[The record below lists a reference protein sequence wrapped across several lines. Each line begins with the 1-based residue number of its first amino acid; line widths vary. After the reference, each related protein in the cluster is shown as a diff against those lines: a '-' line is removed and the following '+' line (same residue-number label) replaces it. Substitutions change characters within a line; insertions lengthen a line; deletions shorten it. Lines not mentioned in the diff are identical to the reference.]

1 MESMN
6 FNVCSNAGIIEAGGK
21 VPISTQKAKDMYAS
35 QRALELRKFYDP
47 CEADINPHSSEDTLN
62 GRLNSDGA
70 LDSYAEVA
78 IWRLGGVHSMI
89 SIIDGSTQYF
99 IAGAR
104 RDRSSTEDEIVNDSW
119 FGCFQVPSPGGLCEN
134 TLAISADEEDTYPCF
149 IIDDLKNDPRF
160 ASLPIVDG
168 SMASYVW
175 YAGAPITTKNGIN
188 IGVLCV
194 FGDRPITGLNLERRK
209 FLYHQ
214 ANNIMKYMETQREA
228 VERHRVALMSK
239 GIATFLE
246 RSSRYTS
253 TSDDSYASEEGAAD
267 MSNGSIHVTDD
278 EALGEGCRSEHSNSS
293 NQVQQSSESVLD
305 QIRITLDHAA
315 EILREYLELNVGGV
329 VFLDTTAGHTEVGN
343 MDAYFDASTDLGTE
357 VKEVESRKSVVH
369 NEERQKYEDYQRR
382 LSQGTIRT
390 STGRHKAAKILS
402 MSTAK
407 IATWDSEA
415 HVLDGKTLQ
424 SLINSYPKGNVWYI
438 DDNGYFSSL
447 EQVND
452 RKHTH
457 SNGASPNERP
467 RTSGSFDATK
477 QEAEANMLAKVFHKA
492 RQIIFLP
499 LWDSAGARWYSAS
512 FVWSQSA
519 VPVFT
524 VNNEISYLSAF
535 TNSVMVEISRLD
547 ALISNKMK
555 SDFISSISHEFRSPL
570 HGILASADFL
580 RESNLDTSQTE
591 FVSTIQNCSGT
602 LLDTINH
609 VLDYSKINSFEKRE
623 GSLQGSFSSELHQ
636 VTNVALLCEDTIN
649 GMIAANHFRSVA
661 PMYNLAL
668 SNGSPNKKDG
678 VVGKGTSTPLQI
690 ILDFE
695 MRDWTYK
702 VHAGAIQRILMN
714 IFGNS
719 QKYTDEGYIQVQLR
733 LQQQKTILDIP
744 ASVSNHTGDFL
755 CLRIKDSGRGMST
768 EYMERKLYHPFAQEN
783 NFTPGVGLGLSIV
796 WSIVKQLGGTI
807 LVRSEVGIGTDVEVL
822 IPIEKSEPPSP
833 DDMMNGNTVD
843 TTDVRISAEK
853 TIRSLRD
860 KATGKVISLDHGK
873 ITNSQND
880 VWDCIQ
886 KYCSEWYGFDIRKS
900 DGSPKTEDLLLINE
914 TSYLPESCRCQ
925 RTLVIH
931 DAMSYPKINRKD
943 DQHFIAH
950 ISQPIG
956 PYRLARSIL
965 ALLDQTSCDPRH
977 RDATTQTP
985 LGSPQE
991 RVGNETG
998 EYSFLPLQD
1007 PTINEVNLTSADLK
1021 AREEFALSLKKLQQ
1035 LQIQAPPTT
1044 TLKSASKPQISNH
1057 TSLTQFSPPLSPSLS
1072 QASKPLPE
1080 NTPLHILAVDDNV
1093 LNLQLIHR
1101 YLQKRKTDTIVIATD
1116 GVEAVAA
1123 VRAEKDGVGCGFD
1136 VIFMDISMPNMD
1148 GFEATRLIRGWEGD
1162 GERGGGMGMD
1172 VNVNMDETAV
1182 WGEGEG
1188 NADGVMER
1196 KEERKEESTGGG
1208 VWERGREKEKA
1219 YIVAM
1224 TGLGSQKARDEAVN
1238 SGFDDFMTKPVKL
1251 PKVGELL
1258 KKLSCE
1264 KAGRLEGGR

>member
-6 FNVCSNAGIIEAGGK
+6 VCSNGDFLGAIEETS
-21 VPISTQKAKDMYAS
+21 ILTQKTKDMYAS

-47 CEADINPHSSEDTLN
+47 YQADINPHSSEDTLN

-70 LDSYAEVA
+70 LDNYAEVA

-104 RDRSSTEDEIVNDSW
+104 RDKSLPEEDIVNDSW
-119 FGCFQVPSPGGLCEN
+119 FGCFQVPTPGGLCEN
-134 TLAISADEEDTYPCF
+134 TLAINDDENDPYPCF
-149 IIDDLKNDPRF
+149 IIDDLKKDPRF
-160 ASLPIVDG
+160 ANLSIVDG
-168 SMASYVW
+168 SLASYVW

-228 VERHRVALMSK
+228 IERHRVALMSK
-239 GIATFLE
+239 GIATFIE
-246 RSSRYTS
+246 RTSRYTNIVSDSPHSS
-253 TSDDSYASEEGAAD
+253 TESNSNTA
-267 MSNGSIHVTDD
+267 NGSDSQFDD
-278 EALGEGCRSEHSNSS
+278 DTRIDLSQDGHSNTS
-293 NQVQQSSESVLD
+293 NQPHQSSKSVLD

-315 EILREYLELNVGGV
+315 EILRESLELNVGGV
-329 VFLDTTAGHTEVGN
+329 VFLDTTNNHTEVGN
-343 MDAYFDASTDLGTE
+343 MDAYMDTSTDLGTE
-357 VKEVESRKSVVH
+357 VKEAELRRSPAQ
-369 NEERQKYEDYQRR
+369 NEGRLKYEEYRR
-382 LSQGTIRT
+382 KLSQGTIRT
-390 STGRHKAAKILS
+390 STDVHKVAKILS
-402 MSTAK
+402 MSAAK
-407 IATWDSEA
+407 LATWDSEA
-415 HVLDGKTLQ
+415 HVLDGKTLR

-452 RKHTH
+452 RKRAPSTDT
-457 SNGASPNERP
+457 SPTERP
-467 RTSGSFDATK
+467 RASGSFDAMK
-477 QEAEANMLAKVFHKA
+477 QEAEATMLGKVFHKA

-499 LWDSAGARWYSAS
+499 LWDSAGERWYSGL

-535 TNSVMVEISRLD
+535 TNSVMMEISRLD

-580 RESNLDTSQTE
+580 RESNLDISQTE

-649 GMIAANHFRSVA
+649 GMIAANHFRSAA

-668 SNGSPNKKDG
+668 SNGSPKKKAGLSSD
-678 VVGKGTSTPLQI
+678 VTAAPLQI

-719 QKYTDEGYIQVQLR
+719 QKYTDDGYIQVQLQLR
-733 LQQQKTILDIP
+733 QQKTVIDVP
-744 ASVSNHTGDFL
+744 PSNSYPMGDFM
-755 CLRIKDSGRGMST
+755 CLRITDSGKGMSI

-783 NFTPGVGLGLSIV
+783 SFTPGVGLGLSIV

-807 LVRSEVGIGTDVEVL
+807 LIRSEVGIGTDVEVL
-822 IPIEKSEPPSP
+822 IPVEKSEPLSHEVTSG
-833 DDMMNGNTVD
+833 DTVD
-843 TTDVRISAEK
+843 TTDVRIAAEK
-853 TIRSLRD
+853 AMRSLRD
-860 KATGKVISLDHGK
+860 RATGRVISFDRGSLTSPQ
-873 ITNSQND
+873 INA
-880 VWDCIQ
+880 WDCIQ
-886 KYCSEWYGFDIRKS
+886 KYCSEWYGFDVRKF
-900 DGSPKTEDLLLINE
+900 DGNSQSEDLLLINE
-914 TSYLPESCRCQ
+914 TCKFPECSPCQ
-925 RTLVIH
+925 RILVIH
-931 DAMSYPKINRKD
+931 AAMSYPTINRPD
-943 DQHFIAH
+943 DQHFVAN

-965 ALLDQTSCDPRH
+965 ALLDQTICESRNKH
-977 RDATTQTP
+977 ATTQTP
-985 LGSPQE
+985 LGSPEE
-991 RVGNETG
+991 RHRNGIE
-998 EYSFLPLQD
+998 EYSFLPVQE
-1007 PTINEVNLTSADLK
+1007 PAPNTTSEMALTSANQK
-1021 AREEFALSLKKLQQ
+1021 VREEFAESLQNLEQ
-1035 LQIQAPPTT
+1035 LQLQAPLATPLETIPIPRI
-1044 TLKSASKPQISNH
+1044 LERKSSRYPSPPPPPPQIA
-1057 TSLTQFSPPLSPSLS
+1057 QVA
-1072 QASKPLPE
+1072 QVAQVAPE
-1080 NTPLHILAVDDNV
+1080 KTPLHILAVDDNA

-1101 YLQKRKTDTIVIATD
+1101 YLQKRKTDTIVSAGD
-1116 GVEAVAA
+1116 GLEAVAA
-1123 VRAEKDGVGCGFD
+1123 VKASKNGFD
-1136 VIFMDISMPNMD
+1136 VIFMDISMPKMD
-1148 GFEATRLIRGWEGD
+1148 GFEATRLIRNWESELCVGLD
-1162 GERGGGMGMD
+1162 SLI
-1172 VNVNMDETAV
+1172 A
-1182 WGEGEG
+1182 WGH
-1188 NADGVMER
+1188 
-1196 KEERKEESTGGG
+1196 S
-1208 VWERGREKEKA
+1208 REKEKEMEIEEKA
-1219 YIVAM
+1219 YEELPRGKAYVVAM
-1224 TGLGSQKARDEAVN
+1224 TGLGSQKARDEADR

-1258 KKLSCE
+1258 KRLSCE
-1264 KAGRLEGGR
+1264 KAARLEASKRITDWNF

>member
-6 FNVCSNAGIIEAGGK
+6 VCSNGGNIGT
-21 VPISTQKAKDMYAS
+21 PGTSSQKAKDMYAS

-47 CEADINPHSSEDTLN
+47 YEADTNPHSSEDTLN

-70 LDSYAEVA
+70 LDSFAEVA

-104 RDRSSTEDEIVNDSW
+104 RDKSSPEDDIVNDSW
-119 FGCFQVPSPGGLCEN
+119 FGCFQVPSQGGLCEN
-134 TLAISADEEDTYPCF
+134 TLAIDNDDGDPYPCF
-149 IIDDLKNDPRF
+149 IIDDLKKDPRF
-160 ASLPIVDG
+160 GSLSIVDG
-168 SMASYVW
+168 SVASYVW

-209 FLYHQ
+209 FLYRQ
-214 ANNIMKYMETQREA
+214 ANNIMKYIETQREA
-228 VERHRVALMSK
+228 TERHRVALMSK

-246 RSSRYTS
+246 RASRYTS
-253 TSDDSYASEEGAAD
+253 TPDDSYASEEVAAD
-267 MSNGSIHVTDD
+267 MENGSNPVTENDARR
-278 EALGEGCRSEHSNSS
+278 EECLSQRSSMPS
-293 NQVQQSSESVLD
+293 QLPQSSESVLD

-315 EILREYLELNVGGV
+315 EILRESLELNLGGV
-329 VFLDTTAGHTEVGN
+329 VFLDTTAGYTEAGN
-343 MDAYFDASTDLGTE
+343 IDAYLDISTDLGTE
-357 VKEVESRKSVVH
+357 VKEVESKRSPIKDG
-369 NEERQKYEDYQRR
+369 ERAKYDDYQRR
-382 LSQGTIRT
+382 LSQGTLRT
-390 STGRHKAAKILS
+390 STDKHKPAKILS

-407 IATWDSEA
+407 VATWDSEA

-452 RKHTH
+452 RKHAS
-457 SNGASPNERP
+457 SNGTNLRP

-499 LWDSAGARWYSAS
+499 LWDSAGERWYSAS
-512 FVWSQSA
+512 FVWSRSA

-570 HGILASADFL
+570 HAIMASTDFL
-580 RESNLDTSQTE
+580 QESNLDTSQIE

-609 VLDYSKINSFEKRE
+609 VLDYSKINSFEKSE

-636 VTNVALLCEDTIN
+636 VTNIALLCEDTIN

-661 PMYNLAL
+661 PTYNLAL
-668 SNGSPNKKDG
+668 SNGSSNNRGDKSSS
-678 VVGKGTSTPLQI
+678 GTTAPLQI

-719 QKYTDEGYIQVQLR
+719 QKYTDKGYIRVQLR
-733 LQQQKTILDIP
+733 LQNQNSGSDIP

-755 CLRIKDSGRGMST
+755 CLRIIDSGRGMSN

-783 NFTPGVGLGLSIV
+783 SFTPGVGLGLSIV
-796 WSIVKQLGGTI
+796 WSIMKQLGGTI
-807 LVRSEVGIGTDVEVL
+807 LIRSEVGIGTEVEVL
-822 IPIEKSEPPSP
+822 IPVEKSEPPS
-833 DDMMNGNTVD
+833 DDDLMSGNTVD

-853 TIRSLRD
+853 AIRSLRD
-860 KATGKVISLDHGK
+860 RATGKVISIDRGQL
-873 ITNSQND
+873 TSPQNNA
-880 VWDCIQ
+880 WDCIQ
-886 KYCSEWYGFDIRKS
+886 SYCSEWYGFDILRSNENAK
-900 DGSPKTEDLLLINE
+900 PEDLLLINE
-914 TSYLPESCRCQ
+914 TSGFSEFHPS
-925 RTLVIH
+925 
-931 DAMSYPKINRKD
+931 
-943 DQHFIAH
+943 
-950 ISQPIG
+950 
-956 PYRLARSIL
+956 RSIL
-965 ALLDQTSCDPRH
+965 ALLDQTSCEPRH
-977 RDATTQTP
+977 KDATTQTP
-985 LGSPQE
+985 LASPDERFGS
-991 RVGNETG
+991 GG
-998 EYSFLPLQD
+998 EYSFLPLQE
-1007 PTINEVNLTSADLK
+1007 PEPNTISEMTFTSADQHS
-1021 AREEFALSLKKLQQ
+1021 REEFAQSLKKLEQ
-1035 LQIQAPPTT
+1035 LQLRVPPATPIQPSSIATP
-1044 TLKSASKPQISNH
+1044 KISQ
-1057 TSLTQFSPPLSPSLS
+1057 SIPSIPHQLS
-1072 QASKPLPE
+1072 QSHSSTPQAKPAPDK
-1080 NTPLHILAVDDNV
+1080 TPLHILAVDDNS

-1101 YLQKRKTDTIVIATD
+1101 YLQKRKIDTIVDATD
-1116 GVEAVAA
+1116 GSEAVAA
-1123 VRAEKDGVGCGFD
+1123 VKDSEHGFD
-1136 VIFMDISMPNMD
+1136 VIFMDISMPKMD
-1148 GFEATRLIRGWEGD
+1148 GFEATRLIRGWEEEQNQCVGL
-1162 GERGGGMGMD
+1162 GELVKLG
-1172 VNVNMDETAV
+1172 
-1182 WGEGEG
+1182 
-1188 NADGVMER
+1188 
-1196 KEERKEESTGGG
+1196 S
-1208 VWERGREKEKA
+1208 GRCKEKEKEGLDIQQTKGKGRGRA

-1224 TGLGSQKARDEAVN
+1224 TGLGSQKARDEAER

-1258 KKLSCE
+1258 KRLSCE
-1264 KAGRLEGGR
+1264 KAAMLELAGSNGV

>member
-6 FNVCSNAGIIEAGGK
+6 VCSNGNFLEAIGEAS
-21 VPISTQKAKDMYAS
+21 VLTQKTKDMYAS

-47 CEADINPHSSEDTLN
+47 YQADINPHSSEDTLN

-104 RDRSSTEDEIVNDSW
+104 RDKSLPEEDIVNDSW
-119 FGCFQVPSPGGLCEN
+119 FGCFQVPTPGGLCEN
-134 TLAISADEEDTYPCF
+134 TLAINDDENDPYPCF
-149 IIDDLKNDPRF
+149 VIDDLKEDPRF
-160 ASLPIVDG
+160 ASLSIVDG
-168 SMASYVW
+168 SLASYVW

-228 VERHRVALMSK
+228 IERHRVTLMSK
-239 GIATFLE
+239 GIATFIE
-246 RSSRYTS
+246 RTSRYTNIV
-253 TSDDSYASEEGAAD
+253 SDSSYSSAESV
-267 MSNGSIHVTDD
+267 SNTTNGSDTQFDHDTRID
-278 EALGEGCRSEHSNSS
+278 LSQNGHSNAS
-293 NQVQQSSESVLD
+293 NQPHQSSESVLD

-315 EILREYLELNVGGV
+315 EILRESLELNVGGV
-329 VFLDTTAGHTEVGN
+329 VFLDTTNGHTEVGN
-343 MDAYFDASTDLGTE
+343 MDAYMDTSTDLGTE
-357 VKEVESRKSVVH
+357 VKEAEIRRSSPVQD
-369 NEERQKYEDYQRR
+369 EERPKYEEYRR
-382 LSQGTIRT
+382 KLSQGTIRT
-390 STGRHKAAKILS
+390 STDEHKVAKVLS
-402 MSTAK
+402 MSAAK
-407 IATWDSEA
+407 VATWDSNA

-447 EQVND
+447 EQIND
-452 RKHTH
+452 RKR
-457 SNGASPNERP
+457 ASSADISPTERP

-477 QEAEANMLAKVFHKA
+477 REAEATMLGKVFHNA
-492 RQIIFLP
+492 RQIMFLP
-499 LWDSAGARWYSAS
+499 LWDSAGERWYSGL

-535 TNSVMVEISRLD
+535 TNSVMMEISRLD

-580 RESNLDTSQTE
+580 RESNLDISQTE

-668 SNGSPNKKDG
+668 SNGSPKKNNGPSSD
-678 VVGKGTSTPLQI
+678 VTAAPLQI

-719 QKYTDEGYIQVQLR
+719 QKYTDDGYIKVQLQLR
-733 LQQQKTILDIP
+733 QQKTATNVPNLN
-744 ASVSNHTGDFL
+744 SYHTGDFM
-755 CLRIKDSGRGMST
+755 CLRITDSGKGMST
-768 EYMERKLYHPFAQEN
+768 EYMERKLYHPFAQEDS
-783 NFTPGVGLGLSIV
+783 FTPGVGLGLSIV

-807 LVRSEVGIGTDVEVL
+807 LIRSEVGIGTDVEVL
-822 IPIEKSEPPSP
+822 IPVEKSEPPSH
-833 DDMMNGNTVD
+833 DEIMSGDTVD
-843 TTDVRISAEK
+843 TTDVRIAAEK
-853 TIRSLRD
+853 AMRSLRER
-860 KATGKVISLDHGK
+860 ATGKVISFDRGQL
-873 ITNSQND
+873 TSPQNNA
-880 VWDCIQ
+880 WDCIQ
-886 KYCSEWYGFDIRKS
+886 KYCSEWYGFDVQKS
-900 DGSPKTEDLLLINE
+900 NRNSKSQDLLLINE
-914 TSYLPESCRCQ
+914 TCKFPECSPCQ
-925 RTLVIH
+925 RILVIH
-931 DAMSYPKINRKD
+931 AAMSYPSINRPD
-943 DQHFIAH
+943 DQHFVAN

-965 ALLDQTSCDPRH
+965 ALLDQTVCESRNKH
-977 RDATTQTP
+977 ATTQTP
-985 LGSPQE
+985 LGSPEE
-991 RVGNETG
+991 RLRNETG
-998 EYSFLPLQD
+998 EYSFLPVQE
-1007 PTINEVNLTSADLK
+1007 PEPNTTNEMTLTLANQK
-1021 AREEFALSLKKLQQ
+1021 VRKEFAESLQNLEYLQ
-1035 LQIQAPPTT
+1035 LQAPVATPLESIPRPRIPARKSSKYPSPAPPQV
-1044 TLKSASKPQISNH
+1044 APV
-1057 TSLTQFSPPLSPSLS
+1057 
-1072 QASKPLPE
+1072 APE
-1080 NTPLHILAVDDNV
+1080 KTPLHILAVDDNA

-1101 YLQKRKTDTIVIATD
+1101 YLQKRKTDTVVSAAD
-1116 GVEAVAA
+1116 GLEAVAA
-1123 VRAEKDGVGCGFD
+1123 VKASKNGFD
-1136 VIFMDISMPNMD
+1136 VIFMDISMPKMD
-1148 GFEATRLIRGWEGD
+1148 GFEATRHIRDWESELCVGLDGLI
-1162 GERGGGMGMD
+1162 
-1172 VNVNMDETAV
+1172 A
-1182 WGEGEG
+1182 WGH
-1188 NADGVMER
+1188 
-1196 KEERKEESTGGG
+1196 
-1208 VWERGREKEKA
+1208 GREKEKEMEAEGKTGGELSRGKA
-1219 YIVAM
+1219 YVVAM
-1224 TGLGSQKARDEAVN
+1224 TGLGSQKARDEADR

-1258 KKLSCE
+1258 KRLSRE
-1264 KAGRLEGGR
+1264 KAARLEASKHNTDGNF

>member
-1 MESMN
+1 MEFM
-6 FNVCSNAGIIEAGGK
+6 NVCCNGGFIGPDGK
-21 VPISTQKAKDMYAS
+21 TQKYSLTTQKKKDMYAS

-47 CEADINPHSSEDTLN
+47 YQADINPYSSEDTLN

-70 LDSYAEVA
+70 LDSYAEVV

-104 RDRSSTEDEIVNDSW
+104 RDKSSPDDDIVNDSW
-119 FGCFQVPSPGGLCEN
+119 FGCFQVPTPGGLCEN
-134 TLAISADEEDTYPCF
+134 TLAINNAEKDPYPCF
-149 IIDDLKNDPRF
+149 IIDDLKKDPRF
-160 ASLPIVDG
+160 ANLSIVNGSL
-168 SMASYVW
+168 ASYVW

-228 VERHRVALMSK
+228 IERHRVALMSK

-246 RSSRYTS
+246 RTSRYTS
-253 TSDDSYASEEGAAD
+253 SAFDDPYASKEVVAN
-267 MSNGSIHVTDD
+267 MTNGSIPDD
-278 EALGEGCRSEHSNSS
+278 TNARRDDWRSEHSNTS
-293 NQVQQSSESVLD
+293 NQSHQSSESVLD

-315 EILREYLELNVGGV
+315 EILRESLELSVGGV
-329 VFLDTTAGHTEVGN
+329 VFLDTTAGHTEAGN
-343 MDAYFDASTDLGTE
+343 LDAYLDTSTDLGKE
-357 VKEVESRKSVVH
+357 VKDAESRKLSVH
-369 NEERQKYEDYQRR
+369 IEERPKYEDYRR
-382 LSQGTIRT
+382 SLSQGTIRT
-390 STGRHKAAKILS
+390 STDKHKSAKILS
-402 MSTAK
+402 VSAAK
-407 IATWDSEA
+407 VATWDSEA

-452 RKHTH
+452 RKHVP
-457 SNGASPNERP
+457 SNSNSPTERP
-467 RTSGSFDATK
+467 RTTSNTFDATK
-477 QEAEANMLAKVFHKA
+477 QEAEATMLAKVFHKA

-499 LWDSAGARWYSAS
+499 LWDSAGERWYSAT

-535 TNSVMVEISRLD
+535 TSSVMVEISRLD

-580 RESNLDTSQTE
+580 RESNLDNSQTE

-609 VLDYSKINSFEKRE
+609 VLDYSKINSFEKKE

-636 VTNVALLCEDTIN
+636 VTNIALLCEDTIN
-649 GMIAANHFRSVA
+649 GMIAANHFRSAA

-668 SNGSPNKKDG
+668 SNGSPNNKKKISPNG
-678 VVGKGTSTPLQI
+678 NTAPLQI
-690 ILDFE
+690 VLDFE

-719 QKYTDEGYIQVQLR
+719 QKYTDKGYIQVQLQLR
-733 LQQQKTILDIP
+733 QQTTVTDVP
-744 ASVSNHTGDFL
+744 APTSHHTGDFM

-783 NFTPGVGLGLSIV
+783 SFTPGVGLGLSIV

-807 LVRSEVGIGTDVEVL
+807 LVRSEIGIGTDVEVL
-822 IPIEKSEPPSP
+822 IPVEKSEPPSH
-833 DDMMNGNTVD
+833 DDIMSGDTVD
-843 TTDVRISAEK
+843 TTDVRTAAEK
-853 TIRSLRD
+853 AMRSLRD
-860 KATGKVISLDHGK
+860 RAAGRVISFDRGQL
-873 ITNSQND
+873 TSPQNNA
-880 VWDCIQ
+880 WDCIQ

-900 DGSPKTEDLLLINE
+900 DGSLQTGDLLLINE
-914 TSYLPESCRCQ
+914 TSKFPECSPCQ
-925 RTLVIH
+925 RILVIH
-931 DAMSYPKINRKD
+931 AAMSYPTINRQD
-943 DQHFIAH
+943 NQHFIAH

-965 ALLDQTSCDPRH
+965 ALLDQTTSEARH

-985 LGSPQE
+985 LGSPEE
-991 RVGNETG
+991 RFDNEMG
-998 EYSFLPLQD
+998 EYSFLPLQE
-1007 PTINEVNLTSADLK
+1007 PEPNTTNEVTLSSANQKVRD
-1021 AREEFALSLKKLQQ
+1021 EFAESLKKLEQ
-1035 LQIQAPPTT
+1035 LQLQAPPAAPVESVPRPPIPLRT
-1044 TLKSASKPQISNH
+1044 SSKQAPPPPPPQAH
-1057 TSLTQFSPPLSPSLS
+1057 KV
-1072 QASKPLPE
+1072 APE
-1080 NTPLHILAVDDNV
+1080 NTPLRILAVDDNA

-1101 YLQKRKTDTIVIATD
+1101 YLQKRKTDTIVNATN
-1116 GVEAVAA
+1116 GLEAVAA
-1123 VRAEKDGVGCGFD
+1123 VKASEHGFD
-1136 VIFMDISMPNMD
+1136 VIFMDISMPKMD
-1148 GFEATRLIRGWEGD
+1148 GFEATRLIRNWEA
-1162 GERGGGMGMD
+1162 EREICVGLND
-1172 VNVNMDETAV
+1172 LVA
-1182 WGEGEG
+1182 WGEWREDGSEG
-1188 NADGVMER
+1188 KINEGKQRDR
-1196 KEERKEESTGGG
+1196 
-1208 VWERGREKEKA
+1208 A
-1219 YIVAM
+1219 YVVAM
-1224 TGLGSQKARDEAVN
+1224 TGLGSQKARDEADR
-1238 SGFDDFMTKPVKL
+1238 SGFDDFLTKPVKL

-1258 KKLSCE
+1258 KRLSCE
-1264 KAGRLEGGR
+1264 KAGRLEGRLDGSRGL

>member
-6 FNVCSNAGIIEAGGK
+6 VCSNGGFLGAFEETS
-21 VPISTQKAKDMYAS
+21 ILTQKTKDMYAS

-47 CEADINPHSSEDTLN
+47 YQADINPHSSEDTLN

-70 LDSYAEVA
+70 LDNYAEVA

-104 RDRSSTEDEIVNDSW
+104 RDKSLPVEDIVNDSW
-119 FGCFQVPSPGGLCEN
+119 FGCFQVPTPGGLCEN
-134 TLAISADEEDTYPCF
+134 TLAINDDENDPYPCF
-149 IIDDLKNDPRF
+149 IIDDLKGDPRF
-160 ASLPIVDG
+160 ASLSIVDG
-168 SMASYVW
+168 SLASYVW

-194 FGDRPITGLNLERRK
+194 FGDRPTTGFNLERRK

-228 VERHRVALMSK
+228 IERHRVALMSK
-239 GIATFLE
+239 GIATFIE
-246 RSSRYTS
+246 RTSRYTNIVSDSPYSS
-253 TSDDSYASEEGAAD
+253 TESVSNTT
-267 MSNGSIHVTDD
+267 NGSGTQFDD
-278 EALGEGCRSEHSNSS
+278 DTRIDLSQNGHSNTS
-293 NQVQQSSESVLD
+293 NQPHQSSESVLD

-315 EILREYLELNVGGV
+315 DILRESLELHVGGV
-329 VFLDTTAGHTEVGN
+329 VFLDTTNGHTEVGN
-343 MDAYFDASTDLGTE
+343 TDAYMDTSTDLGTE
-357 VKEVESRKSVVH
+357 VKEAELRRSPVQ
-369 NEERQKYEDYQRR
+369 NEERPKYEEYRR
-382 LSQGTIRT
+382 KLSQGTIRT
-390 STGRHKAAKILS
+390 STDKHKVAKVLS
-402 MSTAK
+402 MSAAEV
-407 IATWDSEA
+407 ATWDSEA
-415 HVLDGKTLQ
+415 HVLDGKTLR
-424 SLINSYPKGNVWYI
+424 SLMNSYPKGNVWYI

-452 RKHTH
+452 RKRAPSTD
-457 SNGASPNERP
+457 ASPTERP
-467 RTSGSFDATK
+467 RTSGSFDAMK
-477 QEAEANMLAKVFHKA
+477 QEAEATMLGKVFHKA

-499 LWDSAGARWYSAS
+499 LWDSAGERWYSGL

-535 TNSVMVEISRLD
+535 TNSVMMEISRLD

-580 RESNLDTSQTE
+580 RESNLDISQTE

-668 SNGSPNKKDG
+668 SNGSPKKKTGLSSD
-678 VVGKGTSTPLQI
+678 VTAAPLQI

-719 QKYTDEGYIQVQLR
+719 QKYTDNGYIQVQLQLR
-733 LQQQKTILDIP
+733 QQKTAIDVP
-744 ASVSNHTGDFL
+744 PSNSYATGDFM
-755 CLRIKDSGRGMST
+755 CLRITDSGKGMST

-783 NFTPGVGLGLSIV
+783 SFTPGVGLGLSIV

-807 LVRSEVGIGTDVEVL
+807 LIRSEVGIGTDVEVL
-822 IPIEKSEPPSP
+822 IPVEKSEPPSH
-833 DDMMNGNTVD
+833 DEVMSGDTVD
-843 TTDVRISAEK
+843 TTDVGIAAEK
-853 TIRSLRD
+853 AMRSLRD
-860 KATGKVISLDHGK
+860 RAAGGVISFERGQLTSPQ
-873 ITNSQND
+873 TNA
-880 VWDCIQ
+880 WDCIQ
-886 KYCSEWYGFDIRKS
+886 KYCSEWYGFDVRKY
-900 DGSPKTEDLLLINE
+900 DGNSQSEDLLLINE
-914 TSYLPESCRCQ
+914 TCKFPKCSPCQ
-925 RTLVIH
+925 RILVIH
-931 DAMSYPKINRKD
+931 AAMSYPTLNRPD
-943 DQHFIAH
+943 DQHFVAN

-965 ALLDQTSCDPRH
+965 ALLDQTIYESRNMH
-977 RDATTQTP
+977 ATTQTP
-985 LGSPQE
+985 LGSPEE
-991 RVGNETG
+991 RHRNETE
-998 EYSFLPLQD
+998 EYSFLPVQE
-1007 PTINEVNLTSADLK
+1007 PESNTTNEMTLTLANQK
-1021 AREEFALSLKKLQQ
+1021 VREEFAESLQNLEQ
-1035 LQIQAPPTT
+1035 LQLQAPLATP
-1044 TLKSASKPQISNH
+1044 LEPIPRPQITERKS
-1057 TSLTQFSPPLSPSLS
+1057 SKYPSPPPP
-1072 QASKPLPE
+1072 QVVQVAPE
-1080 NTPLHILAVDDNV
+1080 KTPLHILAVDDNA

-1101 YLQKRKTDTIVIATD
+1101 YLQKRKTDTIMSAAD
-1116 GVEAVAA
+1116 GLEAVAA
-1123 VRAEKDGVGCGFD
+1123 VKASKNGFD
-1136 VIFMDISMPNMD
+1136 VIFMDISMPKMD
-1148 GFEATRLIRGWEGD
+1148 GFEATRLIRNWESELCVGLD
-1162 GERGGGMGMD
+1162 GLI
-1172 VNVNMDETAV
+1172 A
-1182 WGEGEG
+1182 WGH
-1188 NADGVMER
+1188 
-1196 KEERKEESTGGG
+1196 
-1208 VWERGREKEKA
+1208 GREKEREMEIEGKTYDELPRGKA
-1219 YIVAM
+1219 YVVAM
-1224 TGLGSQKARDEAVN
+1224 TGLGSQKARDEADR

-1258 KKLSCE
+1258 KRLSCE
-1264 KAGRLEGGR
+1264 KAARLEASKRNTDWNF